1 MEILS
6 TGEKI
11 KRARVYN
18 GITLKELCGDKIS
31 ISKMSCIENGKV
43 KPDEDILRYIA
54 DIIKLD
60 YDYLEKDVYEQINE
74 NIEFFENNTD
84 IYSDIEKDIK
94 LNLDYAINYD
104 YYELAFKLIHK
115 LFNYYLN
122 QKNLNDILDI
132 VPKYYDLYRKNNVYQ
147 NTIIYF
153 KDMANYLYES
163 KEYGEAKNYYN
174 RIVNLLIEK
183 DDIDSELYPYMSY
196 KEGICLLKCAE
207 YDEAEKCLNIAK
219 EYLDNIKSDEIK
231 GDIYHANFII
241 GILNNREEYIDYVKK
256 SNELLKNNNLK
267 IAELK
272 FDYAAAYF
280 SVNKEEKAIKQI
292 SEAVEILPKD
302 QLYNVGNLY
311 IKGARLFN
319 RNNKLD
325 LADEFADKALNIAIE
340 IDNIELIEEAY
351 YLKGMLLQKQGRFRE
366 AELYMNLSLDS
377 LMKFGNKKDL
387 YTRYVDMANMYHKTK
402 SVEESI
408 KYFMLAI
415 SMKDKI

>member
-43 KPDEDILRYIA
+43 KPDEEILRYIA
-54 DIIKLD
+54 DVIKLD
-60 YDYLEKDVYEQINE
+60 YDYLQKDVYEQITE
-74 NIEFFENNTD
+74 NIEFFEKNTE

-94 LNLDYAINYD
+94 LNLEYAINYE
-104 YYELAFKLIHK
+104 YYRLAFKLVHK
-115 LFNYYLN
+115 LFNYYLD
-122 QKNLNDILDI
+122 QKRLNDILEI
-132 VPKYYDLYRKNNVYQ
+132 VAKYYDLYRRNNIYS

-174 RIVNLLIEK
+174 RIVNLLAGK
-183 DDIDSELYPYMSY
+183 RDIDSELYPYMNY
-196 KEGICLLKCAE
+196 KEGICLLKCSE
-207 YDEAEKCLNIAK
+207 YDEAEKCLDVAR
-219 EYLDNIKSDEIK
+219 EYIDNIKSDETK
-231 GDIYHANFII
+231 GEIYHASFIV
-241 GILNNREEYIDYVKK
+241 GILNDKEEYMDFVIK
-256 SNELLKNNNLK
+256 SKELLKNNDLK

-272 FDYAAAYF
+272 FDYAEAYF
-280 SVNKEEKAIKQI
+280 SVNEEEKAIKEI
-292 SEAVEILPKD
+292 TEAIEILPKNY
-302 QLYNVGNLY
+302 LYNVGNLY
-311 IKGARLFN
+311 VKGARLFSK
-319 RNNKLD
+319 NNKLE
-325 LADEFADKALNIAIE
+325 LADEFADKALNVAIE
-340 IDNIELIEEAY
+340 IDDIELIEEAY
-351 YLKGMLLQKQGRFRE
+351 YLKGMLLQKLGRFRE

-387 YTRYVDMANMYHKTK
+387 YSRYIDMANMYHKTK
-402 SVEESI
+402 SVEDSI

-415 SMKDKI
+415 STKNKI

>member
-1 MEILS
+1 MAHEIMENLYL
-6 TGEKI
+6 GKI
-11 KRARVYN
+11 KY
-18 GITLKELCGDKIS
+18 
-31 ISKMSCIENGKV
+31 
-43 KPDEDILRYIA
+43 EDMDNEFEDAWMTA
-54 DIIKLD
+54 D
-60 YDYLEKDVYEQINE
+60 
-74 NIEFFENNTD
+74 
-84 IYSDIEKDIK
+84 
-94 LNLDYAINYD
+94 
-104 YYELAFKLIHK
+104 
-115 LFNYYLN
+115 
-122 QKNLNDILDI
+122 
-132 VPKYYDLYRKNNVYQ
+132 
-147 NTIIYF
+147 
-153 KDMANYLYES
+153 
-163 KEYGEAKNYYN
+163 
-174 RIVNLLIEK
+174 
-183 DDIDSELYPYMSY
+183 
-196 KEGICLLKCAE
+196 
-207 YDEAEKCLNIAK
+207 
-219 EYLDNIKSDEIK
+219 
-231 GDIYHANFII
+231 
-241 GILNNREEYIDYVKK
+241 
-256 SNELLKNNNLK
+256 